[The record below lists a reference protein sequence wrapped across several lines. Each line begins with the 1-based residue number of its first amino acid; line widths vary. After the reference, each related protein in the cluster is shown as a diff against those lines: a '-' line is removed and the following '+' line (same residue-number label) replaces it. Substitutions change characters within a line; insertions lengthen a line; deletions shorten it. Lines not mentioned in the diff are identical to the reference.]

1 MKSEE
6 DIKELE
12 KKLIKIQK
20 KRLLDIRDSE
30 GQLLNLRN
38 IRPLNAEEERKL
50 SEAQRNI
57 HACETELQRLGV
69 DLATITFEDV
79 I

>member
-6 DIKELE
+6 DI
-12 KKLIKIQK
+12 
-20 KRLLDIRDSE
+20 E

-38 IRPLNAEEERKL
+38 IRSLTAEEERTL
-50 SEAQRNI
+50 LETQWNI

-79 I
+79 A